1 MYQENTWSSL
11 LFRPRFVGLGP
22 GRFFGLFFVLL
33 RALGLAVR
41 FVIRIWNVVAV

>member
-11 LFRPRFVGLGP
+11 VLSPRFVGFGP
-22 GRFFGLFFVLL
+22 GRFLGFFFVLL

-41 FVIRIWNVVAV
+41 FVIRIGYVVAV